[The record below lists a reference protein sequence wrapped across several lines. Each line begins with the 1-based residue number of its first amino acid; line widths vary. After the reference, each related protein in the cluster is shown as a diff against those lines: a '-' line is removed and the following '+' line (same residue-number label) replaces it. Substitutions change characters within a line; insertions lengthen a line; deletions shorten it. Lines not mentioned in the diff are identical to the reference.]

1 MTEPVSRQIL
11 EVIMAELKRLE
22 PPQAEALTNQFKVE
36 QPALFYYLDELI
48 QLPFGLDRD
57 EDIFLNG
64 NEANHIFFIGLV
76 LWHVLN
82 QQRGQLRP
90 LTWEDID
97 DATEATELPFGEPE
111 EPRYPDILPLL
122 DVDAHPEPA
131 LARFLIEAVSPW
143 RGDEDFQP
151 IHEDNRPLMLV
162 LFHTVLNALL
172 RAVEKADPK
181 RSRSAD
187 L

>member
-1 MTEPVSRQIL
+1 MAEPVSRQTL

-22 PPQAEALTNQFKVE
+22 PPQAEALTEQFEAE

-57 EDIFLNG
+57 EDIFTSVA
-64 NEANHIFFIGLV
+64 EENHILFIGLTLWYV
-76 LWHVLN
+76 LKR
-82 QQRGQLRP
+82 QRGPLRP

-97 DATEATELPFGEPE
+97 DATEETELPFGEPE
-111 EPRYPDILPLL
+111 EPRYPDIEPLL
-122 DVDAHPEPA
+122 DVGAHPEPE

-143 RGDEDFQP
+143 AGDEDFQP
-151 IHEDNRPLMLV
+151 IHGDNRPLMLV

-172 RAVEKADPK
+172 RAVEQTNNG
-181 RSRSAD
+181 
-187 L
+187 

>member
-1 MTEPVSRQIL
+1 MAEPVSRQTL
-11 EVIMAELKRLE
+11 EAIMAELKRLE
-22 PPQAEALTNQFKVE
+22 PQQAEALTDQFEAE
-36 QPALFYYLDELI
+36 QPALFCYLDELI

-64 NEANHIFFIGLV
+64 DETNHILFIGLV

-82 QQRGQLRP
+82 RQRGPLRL

-122 DVDAHPEPA
+122 NVDTHPEPA

-143 RGDEDFQP
+143 PGDEDFQP

-172 RAVEKADPK
+172 RAAAREA
-181 RSRSAD
+181 
-187 L
+187 